1 MPSDCSPFPVR
12 QLGCGLS
19 HTQAALIEEEHRGPA
34 IGGHLTQLTLTHQTR
49 CGQDGS
55 GHHEQLG
62 SLSVLFFVDHTAV
75 AFFQGRQ
82 GSFQVCQG
90 SFQGHQNPLQG
101 RQGPFQGRQGNFQGR
116 QDPEPC
122 TCRKNSTPPDW
133 PPLPVR
139 PFEHMIDVQRK
150 CCQNYRHWPTKTDR

>member
-82 GSFQVCQG
+82 GSFQVRQG
-90 SFQGHQNPLQG
+90 SFQG

-150 CCQNYRHWPTKTDR
+150 CCQNYRRWPTKTDR